1 MISSSSHCIVSAC
14 AMHAHKQEIEE
25 NLDASGHETLLLL
38 LGAFCISPSIKEA
51 KGGTAHCC
59 LSYSSHTLA
68 GDIQPGCTRHGQK
81 S

>member
-1 MISSSSHCIVSAC
+1 MISLSSHCIVSAC
-14 AMHAHKQEIEE
+14 ATHAHKQEIEGK
-25 NLDASGHETLLLL
+25 LDASGHETLLLQV
-38 LGAFCISPSIKEA
+38 GAFCTSPSIKET

-59 LSYSSHTLA
+59 LSYPSHTLA